1 MTSKVE
7 KEVKLKPREKPHYV
21 NNKVFT
27 QAVIDYA
34 LIAQEAKG
42 KGEPAPMV
50 NNYLAEALL
59 KINQGLSHKSNF
71 VRYTYRE
78 EMVMDGVENCLKA
91 LANFDATAA
100 TRKGN
105 PNAFGYFTQI
115 SWFAFLRRIAKEK
128 KQQDVKLRY
137 IAESGLDEFMVDPD
151 EDPEVAKAVQ
161 SFVDNLRRRIDE
173 VKEKDEKFN
182 YYRKQK
188 LSNKRKSTDS
198 DLTDFLGE

>member
-1 MTSKVE
+1 MTTKKE
-7 KEVKLKPREKPHYV
+7 KPKKLKPREKPHYV

-34 LIAQEAKG
+34 LIAQEAKAN
-42 KGEPAPMV
+42 GEPAPMV
-50 NNYLAEALL
+50 TDYLATSIL
-59 KINQGLSHKSNF
+59 KMNEGLSHKSNF

-91 LANFDATAA
+91 LANFDASTA

-115 SWFAFLRRIAKEK
+115 SWFAFLRRLAKEK
-128 KQQDVKLRY
+128 KQQDVKLKY
-137 IAESGLDEFMVDPD
+137 IAESGIDEFMVDAD
-151 EDPEVAKAVQ
+151 EDPEVQKAVQ